1 MTTPNQPQRFSR
13 RFSDDDETL
22 MIRRHKDGSVSY
34 RFPKSWPEAKR
45 AAWIARREGKDTS
58 E

>member
-1 MTTPNQPQRFSR
+1 MTTPTQPEPHRR

-22 MIRRHKDGSVSY
+22 MILRHKDGSTTY
-34 RFPKSWPEAKR
+34 RFPKSWPEEKR
-45 AAWIARREGKDTS
+45 AAWIARQEGKEES